1 MVRLR
6 LILVSYRCLYL
17 ESNFDF
23 YETTA
28 QLDLTSSHVDSI
40 ICNFATLPVTLSN
53 GLVLVLFYA
62 RTRYTTRYLLN

>member
-17 ESNFDF
+17 ENNFDF

-28 QLDLTSSHVDSI
+28 QLDLTSSSIDSI
-40 ICNFATLPVTLSN
+40 ICNFAMLSVTLST
-53 GLVLVLFYA
+53 GLV
-62 RTRYTTRYLLN
+62 